1 MKIDL
6 DRKALVCL
14 TVALT
19 LLTAAPDA
27 TAQTSLEK
35 HARRMERKLSKFRTG
50 SFVQVD
56 LRDRSESL
64 GSLGSLSGETF
75 QMTDADSNKLETLS
89 YDDVAQVRKAKE
101 YIGEGSEGRH
111 RPRLLLP
118 RLVTAAAAAAAVA
131 VVEAV
136 R

>member
-1 MKIDL
+1 
-6 DRKALVCL
+6 
-14 TVALT
+14 
-19 LLTAAPDA
+19 
-27 TAQTSLEK
+27 
-35 HARRMERKLSKFRTG
+35 
-50 SFVQVD
+50 
-56 LRDRSESL
+56 
-64 GSLGSLSGETF
+64 LSGETF

-118 RLVTAAAAAAAVA
+118 LLVTAAAAAAAVA